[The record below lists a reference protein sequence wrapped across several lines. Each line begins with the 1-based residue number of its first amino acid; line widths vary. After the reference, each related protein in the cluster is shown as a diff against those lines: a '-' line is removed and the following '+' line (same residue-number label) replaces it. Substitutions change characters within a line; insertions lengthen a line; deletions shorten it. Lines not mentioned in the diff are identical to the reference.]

1 MIINKIN
8 DNGSGPW
15 GSGGGNNPWGKK
27 PNSNGTPP
35 DVDQM
40 LKEGKEKFKKMMP
53 TGVGGGKGITIL
65 LFILLVWPTDTMIIN
80 WYVIFIKYYFL
91 INIHKVFSPLKS
103 SYPH

>member
-15 GSGGGNNPWGKK
+15 GSGGGNNPWGKR

-40 LKEGKEKFKKMMP
+40 LKEGRENLKK
-53 TGVGGGKGITIL
+53 
-65 LFILLVWPTDTMIIN
+65 
-80 WYVIFIKYYFL
+80 
-91 INIHKVFSPLKS
+91 
-103 SYPH
+103 